1 MPLFK
6 RKEGAVE
13 KNDKVCVSDG
23 VVFSPEKMEKLLGET
38 ENIAMNLKTRIAGAS
53 QVIFKNLQQET
64 QFAAFTESIRSM
76 LDSIVSVQ
84 DQLREV
90 NNCSSSLEST
100 AENASN
106 SVGEIIDS
114 VNRVANIVSDR
125 ISVTSELTN
134 AVGRGS
140 HKVKELFNVI
150 DNLNQNIDAV
160 KDIIAAINDV
170 SAKTNLLA
178 MNAAIESAHAGKA
191 GLGFAVV
198 AGEIRKLSEATALNA
213 ADASKTLKNMLDVLQ
228 TARTTADE
236 TRGAMDMIGNS
247 VQETTGSFVEISSE
261 MNRLADT
268 GSSVRKAV
276 LLVPQSAAD
285 LNIRA
290 DTAMEHINQIA
301 EEIETDKNGLQSM
314 QQSSQEVSAL
324 MSSALFN
331 MNSIIDSTIAIESSS
346 TQGIDVRTGQT
357 LAAAKNMPFALI
369 VLKHLSW
376 VTRVRALID
385 GKIGAEGVVLG
396 DHRKCDLGQW
406 IEKNAGLH
414 EGLQEHPEFKK
425 LTEDHEALHA
435 IIRKVFER
443 IRTLSRT
450 ELEGYYSEMIQ
461 YSGNVIE
468 SLTALRGFIEGGRKK
483 SDGADA

>member
-6 RKEGAVE
+6 KKEESV
-13 KNDKVCVSDG
+13 KQDDRVCVADG
-23 VVFSPEKMEKLLGET
+23 VVLSLKEMEKLLCET

-53 QVIFKNLQQET
+53 QVIFKNFQQET

-90 NNCSSSLEST
+90 NNCSASLEDT
-100 AENASN
+100 AENASR

-114 VNRVANIVSDR
+114 VNRVAKIVSDR
-125 ISVTSELTN
+125 ITVTSELTD

-140 HKVKELFNVI
+140 RKVKDLFNVI
-150 DNLNQNIDAV
+150 DSLNQNIDAV

-236 TRGAMDMIGNS
+236 TRGAMDWIGNS
-247 VQETTGSFVEISSE
+247 VNETTSSFVEISSE
-261 MNRLADT
+261 MNRLAGT
-268 GSSVRKAV
+268 GSSVRDAV

-285 LNIRA
+285 LNTRA

-301 EEIETDKNGLQSM
+301 EEIETDKNNLHSI
-314 QQSSQEVSAL
+314 QQSSKEVSDL

-331 MNSIIDSTIAIESSS
+331 MNSIIDSTIVIEASS
-346 TQGIDVRTGQT
+346 TQGIDVRTGESVM
-357 LAAAKNMPFALI
+357 AAKNMPFALI
-369 VLKHLSW
+369 VLKHLAW
-376 VTRVRALID
+376 VTKVRALID
-385 GKIGAEGVVLG
+385 GKIGAEGVSLG
-396 DHRKCDLGQW
+396 DHKKCDLGQW
-406 IEKNAGLH
+406 IEKNAGLY

-425 LTEDHEALHA
+425 LTKDHEALHA

-443 IRTLSRT
+443 SRDFSKSD
-450 ELEGYYSEMIQ
+450 LEGYYSEMIT

-468 SLTALRGFIEGGRKK
+468 SLTALRSFIDAGVKK
-483 SDGADA
+483 RV